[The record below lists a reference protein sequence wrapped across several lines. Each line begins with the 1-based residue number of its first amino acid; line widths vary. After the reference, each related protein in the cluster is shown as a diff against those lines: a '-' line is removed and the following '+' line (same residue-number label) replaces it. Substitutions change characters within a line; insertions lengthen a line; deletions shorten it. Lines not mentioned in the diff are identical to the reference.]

1 MSFCKVLL
9 LGNIGRDPE
18 VRMTSGGKAV
28 ANFSVATTYKRNGE
42 DQTLWHRVVC
52 YERLADVVSNY
63 AAKGRQVF
71 IEGRL
76 NYSTYTDKNGVE
88 KQTTEIIATEL
99 TLLGPKGGSRDEPP
113 PPKPAPAVE
122 EDLPF

>member
-28 ANFSVATTYKRNGE
+28 ANFN
-42 DQTLWHRVVC
+42 
-52 YERLADVVSNY
+52 VVSTY
-63 AAKGRQVF
+63 AQKGRQVF
-71 IEGRL
+71 VEGRL

-88 KQTTEIIATEL
+88 KQTTEIIATEI
-99 TLLGPKGGSRDEPP
+99 TLLGPKSGSRDEPP
-113 PPKPAPAVE
+113 PPKKAPAKEEAE
-122 EDLPF
+122 EDAA

>member
-1 MSFCKVLL
+1 MSFCKVVL

-113 PPKPAPAVE
+113 PPKQAPAVE

>member
-1 MSFCKVLL
+1 MSFCKVVL

-63 AAKGRQVF
+63 AQKGRQVF
-71 IEGRL
+71 VEGRL

-88 KQTTEIIATEL
+88 KQTTEIIATEI
-99 TLLGPKGGSRDEPP
+99 TLLGPKSGSRDEPP
-113 PPKPAPAVE
+113 PPKKAPAVE